1 MAEEDE
7 PEIMDCSGK
16 GERKE
21 AEEKLEE
28 EAIAIV
34 KVLLS
39 QAKNQADLNYHLVLS
54 MLLSAK
60 VTWTFFVDFP
70 TVQDI
75 LDYIVPNI

>member
-1 MAEEDE
+1 
-7 PEIMDCSGK
+7 MDCSGK